1 MITISIVFRK
11 LQIHSEDELKDLY
24 HLIDTECTTAIQ
36 VPYKGKNVGVIHA
49 NVTSGIWGEFDDD
62 RDIWDRS
69 RTRVSEGFYQDV
81 QGIDLVVV
89 GHTVLDFPQ
98 KINNVLHID
107 TGAVFDRKLTVM
119 SIEEVLSYE

>member
-1 MITISIVFRK
+1 M
-11 LQIHSEDELKDLY
+11 
-24 HLIDTECTTAIQ
+24 
-36 VPYKGKNVGVIHA
+36 
-49 NVTSGIWGEFDDD
+49 
-62 RDIWDRS
+62 
-69 RTRVSEGFYQDV
+69 SEGFYQDV